1 MKIKRIEVTGL
12 LGRDG
17 SISASFNEDIN
28 IITGRNGAGKTT
40 FLKLVWYV
48 ISGNISQALSE
59 INFEQIFIETT
70 DYTCKILK
78 VNGSTCK
85 AEFTDANGKKSIIED
100 EYIDSQDDSFVVS
113 DAREVLAERMMP
125 IGSSLFFPTFRRI
138 EGGFTMG
145 GAKGRSPSSSSR
157 PSKDLE
163 DAMSGLSRRMSNMEH
178 LFITSI
184 STMDIESMLL
194 KNYADLSEEANRLQQ
209 KISSEIIETIRGYK
223 IDSSAPSDGETEAI
237 ESANKVIETVR
248 LRIERMEKDRAHI
261 MAPMGAIQALINQFF
276 KHAGIRFGARLS
288 FGDAA
293 GAINSDSLSAGEKQM
308 LSFICYNAF
317 KRDSIAFID
326 EPELSLHVD
335 WQRAIFPT
343 LLKQKSGNQFIVATH
358 SPFIYSKYPDKEV
371 CVDISFDRGATPIR
385 KGRIRDK

>member
-1 MKIKRIEVTGL
+1 MKIKKVEVTGL
-12 LGRDG
+12 LGREG
-17 SISASFNEDIN
+17 IISVSFNEDIN

-48 ISGNISQALSE
+48 ISGNISQAVSE
-59 INFEQIFIETT
+59 INFDYVYIETT
-70 DYTCKILK
+70 DYICKVIK
-78 VNGSTCK
+78 INGNTCK
-85 AEFTDANGKKSIIED
+85 AEFTDSSGKKTLIED
-100 EYIDSQDDSFVVS
+100 TYFESHDDPFTVS
-113 DAREVLAERMMP
+113 DAREVLSELVMP

-145 GAKGRSPSSSSR
+145 GAKGRVASSSR

-163 DAMSGLSRRMSNMEH
+163 DAMSGLSRRMSNMDH

-194 KNYADLSEEANRLQQ
+194 KNYADLSEDANRLQQ

-223 IDSSAPSDGETEAI
+223 IDSSTPADVESEAI

-248 LRIERMEKDRAHI
+248 LRIEKMERDRIHI
-261 MAPMGAIQALINQFF
+261 MAPMGAIQTLIKQFF

-293 GAINSDSLSAGEKQM
+293 GAINSDALSAGEKQM

-317 KRDSIAFID
+317 KRNSVAFID

-358 SPFIYSKYPDKEV
+358 SPFIYSKYPEKEV
-371 CVDISFDRGATPIR
+371 CVDVSLDRGNTPIR
-385 KGRIRDK
+385 KRVRS

>member
-1 MKIKRIEVTGL
+1 MKIKNIVVTGL
-12 LGRDG
+12 LGREG
-17 SISASFNEDIN
+17 SISARFNDDIN

-59 INFEQIFIETT
+59 INFEQVHIETT
-70 DYTCKILK
+70 DYTCKIIK
-78 VNGSTCK
+78 VNGNTCK
-85 AEFTDANGKKSIIED
+85 AEFTDANGKKSLIED
-100 EYIDSQDDSFVVS
+100 EFIDSQDDTFVVS
-113 DAREVLAERMMP
+113 DAREVISELVMP
-125 IGSSLFFPTFRRI
+125 VGSSLFFPTFRRI

-145 GAKGRSPSSSSR
+145 GAKGRSPSSSR

-163 DAMSGLSRRMSNMEH
+163 DAMSGLSRRMSNMDH
-178 LFITSI
+178 SFITSI
-184 STMDIESMLL
+184 STIDIESMLL
-194 KNYADLSEEANRLQQ
+194 KNYADLSEDANRLQQ

-223 IDSSAPSDGETEAI
+223 IDSITPTDGESEAI
-237 ESANKVIETVR
+237 ESANNVIETVR
-248 LRIERMEKDRAHI
+248 LRIEKMERDRAHI
-261 MAPMGAIQALINQFF
+261 MAPMGAIQALIKQFF

-317 KRDSIAFID
+317 KRNCIAFID

-385 KGRIRDK
+385 KGRTRDK